1 MKIMIAASIG
11 RQQGPFGKD
20 SPCRLIGRREE
31 IMLYVER
38 TLAKDEEV
46 LAVGRLHWSYT
57 MVSLMWLIFLGWLL
71 IGIVIFFKRWVY
83 EITTEVAV
91 TNRRFVFKRGFI
103 SRQTDEFSTAR
114 IEGVNLTQTFLG
126 RIFNYGQLH
135 IRGSGIGEVD
145 LPPIARPLEFRR
157 AMVDANATSGSSV
170 SAMDEDD

>member
-1 MKIMIAASIG
+1 MA
-11 RQQGPFGKD
+11 
-20 SPCRLIGRREE
+20 
-31 IMLYVER
+31 YVQR
-38 TLAKDEEV
+38 TLARDEVV
-46 LAVGRLHWSYT
+46 LAEGRLHWSYSL
-57 MVSLMWLIFLGWLL
+57 VSLLWLIFLGWLL
-71 IGIVIFFKRWVY
+71 IGIFVFFKRWVY

-114 IEGVNLTQTFLG
+114 IEGVNLSQSFLG

-157 AMVDANATSGSSV
+157 AMVDANATSSTSA